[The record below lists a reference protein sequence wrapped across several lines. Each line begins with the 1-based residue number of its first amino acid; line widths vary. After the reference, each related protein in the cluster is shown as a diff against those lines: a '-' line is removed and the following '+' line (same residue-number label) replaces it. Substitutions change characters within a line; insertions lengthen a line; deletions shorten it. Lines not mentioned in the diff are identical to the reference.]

1 MGGGYKVDDLE
12 INYLLETNGYIC
24 LGKQY
29 GNLMIQYGNTTNTN
43 NNGYPFY
50 FNFPIPFVNKP
61 FLVVCNENSSH
72 GWNNDNYAALA
83 ACNENSSHGWNND
96 NYAALAATIVG
107 WDSNHSNNAT
117 FEVSTRW
124 IGSGS
129 VQGVSVA
136 YINGNGNNFNFLAIG
151 V

>member
-1 MGGGYKVDDLE
+1 MGGGYKVDDLG

-61 FLVVCNENSSH
+61 FLVVCS
-72 GWNNDNYAALA
+72 
-83 ACNENSSHGWNND
+83 ENSSHGWNND

-136 YINGNGNNFNFLAIG
+136 YINGNGNNFNFIAIG

>member
-1 MGGGYKVDDLE
+1 MGGGWYKVDDLG

-50 FNFPIPFVNKP
+50 FNFPVPFVNKP
-61 FLVVCNENSSH
+61 FLVLCTENSSH
-72 GWNNDNYAALA
+72 GWNNDVYTRL
-83 ACNENSSHGWNND
+83 GG
-96 NYAALAATIVG
+96 TIVG
-107 WDSNHSNNAT
+107 WDNSHSNNIT
-117 FEVSTRW
+117 CEVSTRW
-124 IGSGS
+124 ILDSGNGIS
-129 VQGVSVA
+129 GVTLA
-136 YINGNGNNFNFLAIG
+136 TILGNGNNFNFLAIG